1 MRLRVQLPGSLLYF
15 GVVEQK
21 QKSWLASANAGLAIL
36 AFINLFSYLD
46 RYVVSGVLE
55 SLKHSD
61 LGLTD
66 TNLGSLMS
74 GFLVVYT
81 LLAPVF
87 GALGDRRSRPRLIAL
102 GVACWSFATALSG
115 FAVNCLQLFAA
126 RALVGVGEAANVTI
140 APSLLSDY
148 VPVRKRGRV
157 MAIFFCAIPVGSA
170 LGYVVGGLVDK
181 HYGWRMAFFVAGVPG
196 LLLAALCLLLR
207 DPPRG
212 VQDTVAAQDAGGAQG
227 VRDAGGARGAP
238 AANPVPRSS
247 APGTL
252 RKETWLAYGHLMRNK
267 PYVLTILGYAAY
279 TFAVGGL
286 AVWMP
291 AFLERARGIP
301 RSEATVSFGAIVVI
315 TGFIGTFVGGWLG
328 DYCAKYSRQAYLW
341 LSAISTAVS
350 APFVWVALTT
360 SLHTGDLV
368 SMVWAQLCLFLST
381 GPINAAIIN
390 LVSATER
397 ATAIALG
404 VFVIHVLGD
413 ALSPP
418 LIGAL
423 SDQFSLAQA
432 VKIVPIAVVIGGCI
446 WIWAAS
452 VQARADAVAGMDTA
466 IRTIPA
472 SNQPKHFC
480 QPHTPDRCL
489 WPSYPPAS
497 RSQHPLT

>member
-1 MRLRVQLPGSLLYF
+1 LLLYR
-15 GVVEQK
+15 GVTDQT
-21 QKSWLASANAGLAIL
+21 QKSWVRSASFGLAVL
-36 AFINLFSYLD
+36 SFINLFSYLD
-46 RYVVSGVLE
+46 RYVVSALIE

-61 LGLTD
+61 LGLSD
-66 TNLGSLMS
+66 ANLGSLMS

-81 LLAPVF
+81 LTAPIF

-115 FAVNCLQLFAA
+115 FAGSYLTLLAA
-126 RALVGVGEAANVTI
+126 RASVGVGEAAYVTI

-148 VPVRKRGRV
+148 FPVRQRGRV

-212 VQDTVAAQDAGGAQG
+212 VQDTDAAQVAGGAQSAG
-227 VRDAGGARGAP
+227 DAQPAGDAQVAGGAGGVRGAP
-238 AANPVPRSS
+238 AADPVPRSS

-252 RKETWLAYGHLMRNK
+252 RRETWLAYGHLMRNK

-341 LSAISTAVS
+341 LSAISTVIA

-360 SLHTGDLV
+360 NSHTMYLV
-368 SMVWAQLCLFLST
+368 CMVWAQLCLFLST

-404 VFVIHVLGD
+404 VFAIHLLGD

-423 SDQFSLAQA
+423 SDRFSLAQA

-446 WIWAAS
+446 WGWAARA
-452 VQARADAVAGMDTA
+452 QARTVPVAGAGDA
-466 IRTIPA
+466 
-472 SNQPKHFC
+472 
-480 QPHTPDRCL
+480 
-489 WPSYPPAS
+489 
-497 RSQHPLT
+497 

>member
-1 MRLRVQLPGSLLYF
+1 MPYDGKASARLLLYP
-15 GVVEQK
+15 GVSDQT
-21 QKSWLASANAGLAIL
+21 QKSWLRSAGFGLAVL
-36 AFINLFSYLD
+36 SFINLFSYLD
-46 RYVVSGVLE
+46 RYVVSALIE

-61 LGLTD
+61 LGLSD
-66 TNLGSLMS
+66 ADLGSLMS

-81 LLAPVF
+81 LTAPVF

-115 FAVNCLQLFAA
+115 FAGSYLALLAA
-126 RALVGVGEAANVTI
+126 RASVGVGEAAYVTI
-140 APSLLSDY
+140 APSLLADY
-148 VPVRKRGRV
+148 FPVRQRGRV

-212 VQDTVAAQDAGGAQG
+212 SQDMGTAQSSAA
-227 VRDAGGARGAP
+227 
-238 AANPVPRSS
+238 RSS
-247 APGTL
+247 TEPSTSVQANSAPVISPASNSPTENL
-252 RKETWLAYGHLMRNK
+252 RQATWATYGHLRRNK

-301 RSEATVSFGAIVVI
+301 RSEATVSFGAIVVV
-315 TGFIGTFVGGWLG
+315 TGFIGTFLGGWLG
-328 DYCAKYSRQAYLW
+328 DYCAQYSRRAYLW
-341 LSAISTAVS
+341 LSAIATLVA
-350 APFVWVALTT
+350 APFVWMALTT
-360 SLHTGDLV
+360 DSHAVYLA

-381 GPINAAIIN
+381 GPINAAIVN

-397 ATAIALG
+397 ATAIALS
-404 VFVIHVLGD
+404 VFAIHLLGD

-423 SDQFSLAQA
+423 SDHFSLGQA
-432 VKIVPIAVVIGGCI
+432 VKIVPVAVVIGGCI

-452 VQARADAVAGMDTA
+452 AQARADALAGVDARPLHSTA
-466 IRTIPA
+466 A
-472 SNQPKHFC
+472 YSGGSGSA
-480 QPHTPDRCL
+480 TPGVGNST
-489 WPSYPPAS
+489 PS
-497 RSQHPLT
+497 

>member
-1 MRLRVQLPGSLLYF
+1 VTDQT
-15 GVVEQK
+15 
-21 QKSWLASANAGLAIL
+21 QKSWGSAAGFGLAIL
-36 AFINLFSYLD
+36 SFINLFSYLD
-46 RYVVSGVLE
+46 RYVVSALIE

-61 LGLTD
+61 LGLSD
-66 TNLGSLMS
+66 ANLGSLMS

-81 LLAPVF
+81 LTAPVF

-115 FAVNCLQLFAA
+115 FAGSYLALLAA
-126 RALVGVGEAANVTI
+126 RASVGVGEAAYVTI

-148 VPVRKRGRV
+148 FPVRQRGRV

-170 LGYVVGGLVDK
+170 LGFVVGGLVDK

-212 VQDTVAAQDAGGAQG
+212 VQDADSERTGTVHTDA
-227 VRDAGGARGAP
+227 AP
-238 AANPVPRSS
+238 AVEPASKSPRAN
-247 APGTL
+247 L
-252 RKETWLAYGHLMRNK
+252 RRDTWAAYGRLVRNK

-291 AFLERARGIP
+291 AFLERARGIS
-301 RSEATVSFGAIVVI
+301 RSEATVSFGTIVVI

-328 DYCAKYSRQAYLW
+328 DYCAKYSRRAYLW
-341 LSAISTAVS
+341 LSAVATLVA
-350 APFVWVALTT
+350 APFVWMALTT
-360 SLHTGDLV
+360 NSHTVYLAC
-368 SMVWAQLCLFLST
+368 MVWAQLCLFLST
-381 GPINAAIIN
+381 GPINAAIVN
-390 LVSATER
+390 LVSPTAR

-404 VFVIHVLGD
+404 VFSIHLLGD

-423 SDQFSLAQA
+423 SDHFSLAQA
-432 VKIVPIAVVIGGCI
+432 VKIVPIAVVIGGCT
-446 WIWAAS
+446 WIWAARA
-452 VQARADAVAGMDTA
+452 QASADAQA
-466 IRTIPA
+466 
-472 SNQPKHFC
+472 NQK
-480 QPHTPDRCL
+480 
-489 WPSYPPAS
+489 
-497 RSQHPLT
+497 